1 MQVYLDNAASTCLD
15 EEAMRE
21 MMPFLRETYA
31 NPSGACSFSA
41 KARSAVEKAR
51 ERVAG
56 LIGAAG
62 DEIVF
67 TSGGTEAD
75 NMAILG
81 VATES
86 VSVPK
91 MAVQQGIF
99 GAGTVTQDF
108 AEVSGSLGKS
118 GRVRNKIITSKIE
131 HPAVLESCKEAER
144 RGYKVL
150 YAPCDKNGR
159 IDISFIK
166 RNTDK
171 STLLVSIMTA
181 NNELGTIQD
190 IREIA
195 GIAHEAGAL
204 FHTDAVQAAGHIPL
218 NVRESGADLLSISSH
233 KLHGPKGIGALYVR
247 RGVKIAPVS
256 FGGGQEKGLRSGTLN
271 VPAIVGFGKACEIAR
286 ESMEHTVSNM
296 ARMREYFIDG
306 LKKSIEEV
314 HINGADS
321 LPSIVSVSF
330 DGIEG
335 SSLLIE
341 LDMRGI
347 CCSTGS
353 ACSASKEGPSHVL
366 LTAGL
371 SEERIRGAMRFSF
384 SKYTTYEELDHTVKA
399 VGECVER
406 LRRIRNI

>member
-1 MQVYLDNAASTCLD
+1 
-15 EEAMRE
+15 
-21 MMPFLRETYA
+21 
-31 NPSGACSFSA
+31 
-41 KARSAVEKAR
+41 
-51 ERVAG
+51 
-56 LIGAAG
+56 
-62 DEIVF
+62 
-67 TSGGTEAD
+67 
-75 NMAILG
+75 
-81 VATES
+81 
-86 VSVPK
+86 
-91 MAVQQGIF
+91 
-99 GAGTVTQDF
+99 
-108 AEVSGSLGKS
+108 
-118 GRVRNKIITSKIE
+118 
-131 HPAVLESCKEAER
+131 
-144 RGYKVL
+144 
-150 YAPCDKNGR
+150 
-159 IDISFIK
+159 
-166 RNTDK
+166 
-171 STLLVSIMTA
+171 
-181 NNELGTIQD
+181 QD

-247 RGVKIAPVS
+247 RGVKITPVS

-286 ESMEHTVSNM
+286 ESMEQTVSDM

-306 LKKSIEEV
+306 LKKSVEGV
-314 HINGADS
+314 HINGIDKSNDGTHINGSSEAVDGIHS
-321 LPSIVSVSF
+321 NDANTLPSIVSVSF
-330 DGIEG
+330 EGIEG